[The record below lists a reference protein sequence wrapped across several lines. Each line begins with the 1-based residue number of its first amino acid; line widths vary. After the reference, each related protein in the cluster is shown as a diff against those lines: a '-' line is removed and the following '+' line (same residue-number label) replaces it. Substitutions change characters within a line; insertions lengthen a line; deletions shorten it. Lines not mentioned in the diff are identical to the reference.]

1 MRLLIDTHILIWFAA
16 GSDRLPAAMR
26 DAMIDERS
34 ALHVSAVTVWEIS
47 IKRALGKLDV
57 PASLVVRARDF
68 GFLPLPVTWAHA
80 EEAGSL
86 PMHHSDPFDRML
98 IAQARLEDLVVMTLD
113 RQFRHYDLALF

>member
-34 ALHVSAVTVWEIS
+34 VPHVSAVTVWEIS